1 MKKLFFGVVTL
12 LLMGACSGSKSTKI
26 DDQNMDSLETI
37 DTVPQT
43 EDTVPQT
50 EDTMTV
56 KEQAQPDSLPQEPVK
71 PIEKVE
77 TKKDD
82 VAAAKYD
89 PMLNSY
95 ESLIKMCWSMSK
107 KGMTINDQELADIW
121 MQAGELET
129 KLDKAKKKLTPEQ
142 QSRLKKL
149 DKDFR
154 KFCLTQPA

>member
-26 DDQNMDSLETI
+26 DDQNKDSLETI

-43 EDTVPQT
+43 EDTI
-50 EDTMTV
+50 TV

-71 PIEKVE
+71 PIEKAE

-82 VAAAKYD
+82 AAAAKYD

-95 ESLIKMCWSMSK
+95 ESLIKKCWSMSK
-107 KGMTINDQELADIW
+107 KDMTINDQELADIW
-121 MQAGELET
+121 MQACELET

>member
-26 DDQNMDSLETI
+26 DDQNKDSLETI
-37 DTVPQT
+37 
-43 EDTVPQT
+43 DTVPQT

-56 KEQAQPDSLPQEPVK
+56 KEQAQPDSLLQEPVK
-71 PIEKVE
+71 PIEKAE

-82 VAAAKYD
+82 AAAAKYD

-95 ESLIKMCWSMSK
+95 ESLIKRCWSMSK
-107 KGMTINDQELADIW
+107 KDMTINDQELADIW
-121 MQAGELET
+121 MQASELER
-129 KLDKAKKKLTPEQ
+129 KLDKEKKKLTPEQ

>member
-26 DDQNMDSLETI
+26 DDQNKDSLETI
-37 DTVPQT
+37 
-43 EDTVPQT
+43 DTVPQT

-56 KEQAQPDSLPQEPVK
+56 KEQAQPDSLLQEPVK
-71 PIEKVE
+71 TIEKAE

-82 VAAAKYD
+82 AAAAKYD

-95 ESLIKMCWSMSK
+95 ESLIKRCWSMSK

-121 MQAGELET
+121 MQASELET